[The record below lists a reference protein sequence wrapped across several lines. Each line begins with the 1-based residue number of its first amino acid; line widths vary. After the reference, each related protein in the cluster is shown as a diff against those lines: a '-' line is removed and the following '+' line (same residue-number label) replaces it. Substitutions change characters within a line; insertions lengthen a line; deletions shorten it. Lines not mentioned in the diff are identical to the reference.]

1 MEEEIIKPKEP
12 YKLAF
17 KSSGESNENLFY
29 WKLVL
34 LRNTRN
40 NYLSLTDK
48 YVLPDYPITLEKL
61 YTIKLYRQYLRD
73 FINNNTEKIMNG
85 EDIDIDPI
93 PLI

>member
-1 MEEEIIKPKEP
+1 MNTEKYIEE
-12 YKLAF
+12 
-17 KSSGESNENLFY
+17 GTNEWVLFQ
-29 WKLVL
+29 

-85 EDIDIDPI
+85 EDINIDPI